1 MRNTLNGELIIG
13 VEVEFRNPHLLTLAF
28 YLVDFPVDPLKILT
42 LYEFGSKA
50 TEQLAL
56 RIVFFSFSSG
66 GIVDDGLQLVTE
78 TEVALF
84 LPFIVIIFF
93 YIVNIIRYSVT
104 FFQLLFVFLILA
116 GTFVFKLHDMAHVVA
131 LLFGKAFKWGEI
143 LFEVFYEGLVD
154 DGFFELCGLAV
165 SLEDQE
171 DDIPKEIFL
180 RLEVLLILGFL
191 YLERVHRDG
200 VFL

>member
-78 TEVALF
+78 TKVTLF
-84 LPFIVIIFF
+84 LPLIVIIIFL

-116 GTFVFKLHDMAHVVA
+116 GTFIFKFHDMAHVFT
-131 LLFGKAFKWGEI
+131 LLFGKAFKWVEI
-143 LFEVFYEGLVD
+143 LFEVFYESLVD
-154 DGFFELCGLAV
+154 DGLFELRGFAAAF
-165 SLEDQE
+165 EDKE
-171 DDIPKEIFL
+171 DYIP
-180 RLEVLLILGFL
+180 
-191 YLERVHRDG
+191 
-200 VFL
+200 